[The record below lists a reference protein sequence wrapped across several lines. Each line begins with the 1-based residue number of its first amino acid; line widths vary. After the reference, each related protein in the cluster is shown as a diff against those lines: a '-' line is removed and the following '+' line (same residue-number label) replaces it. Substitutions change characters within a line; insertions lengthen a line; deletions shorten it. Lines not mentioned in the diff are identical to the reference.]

1 MGVKRSSQALSVFV
15 LAAWL
20 PAIGHAD
27 CFEPFAMPGGGARG
41 LPATASQQ
49 ELLTVEA
56 LVGSPVE
63 HIACSRIAPGMG
75 TAERRE
81 AQVVEA
87 SLGYLALTDKGLFF
101 VRDEPAWIPGRRR
114 QDVFFQAS
122 FGEITNLIPHAGPN
136 LEIELAVKKRPT
148 TVQVPRGRGG
158 DALFEAL
165 RTHVIHACGTRTV
178 LLPDR
183 GVSCPSQ

>member
-1 MGVKRSSQALSVFV
+1 MGVRRSSQTLFAFL

-20 PAIGHAD
+20 PATGHAD
-27 CFEPFAMPGGGARG
+27 CFEPFAPPGGGVRG
-41 LPATASQQ
+41 LPATVGQQ
-49 ELLTVEA
+49 ERRTVEA

-63 HIACSRIAPGMG
+63 HIACSRIAPRMG
-75 TAERRE
+75 TAEERR

-87 SLGYLALTDKGLFF
+87 SLGYFALTDKALFF

-136 LEIELAVKKRPT
+136 LGIELVVNERPT
-148 TVQVPRGRGG
+148 TVQVPQGKGG
-158 DALFEAL
+158 IALFEAL
-165 RTHVIHACGTRTV
+165 RTRVIQACGTRTV
-178 LLPDR
+178 LLPGQ
-183 GVSCPSQ
+183 GVSCPP